1 MSVFRSSTIL
11 REPTFAASEL
21 HADLLRQADNE
32 SIGFVLF
39 FCAADYDLPELANSL
54 NQQFVAIPVVGC
66 TSAGEINELGYA
78 DHSVVALAFAKSH
91 FQVASLIVTDLTQF
105 DLIKAQQ
112 VVEQLKRQAGAIES
126 QTFVMTLLDGLA
138 AQEELVL
145 LALESALGAI
155 PHFGGSAGDNHQLS
169 RTHLYYQGQFYTQA
183 AVMLMFQTTL
193 PFAVFSTQHLI
204 AGTAKLVVT
213 SASPQSRVVHE
224 LNAEPAALAYADL
237 LGLKV
242 EELNA
247 TVFALNPLAVRIGQ
261 EYYTRSIQKVNA
273 DMSLTFYCAMA
284 NGMVLT
290 AMQPGD
296 MLTDLADKLNHL
308 SQVLGQPL
316 LTIGC
321 DCVLRKIEVAQHQL
335 AAPAAG
341 LFQQF
346 KVLGFNTYGEHFN
359 GVHLNQTFT
368 GVMFGDGNT
377 LKNTTA
383 KYVVNLDQQHLIEPP
398 FGDS

>member
-1 MSVFRSSTIL
+1 MPVFRSSTNL
-11 REPTFAASEL
+11 RDPQLAAAELTSSLLAQAAAEP
-21 HADLLRQADNE
+21 
-32 SIGFVLF
+32 IGFVLF
-39 FCAADYDLPELANSL
+39 FCAADYALPELAEALKGSFAEV
-54 NQQFVAIPVVGC
+54 QVVGC
-66 TSAGEINELGYA
+66 TTAGEISQGGYA
-78 DHSVVALAFAKSH
+78 DHSIVALGFARGH
-91 FQVASLIVTDLTQF
+91 FQVASICVTDLAQF

-112 VVEQLKRQAGAIES
+112 VVEQLKRQAGAVS
-126 QTFVMTLLDGLA
+126 GQTFVMTLLDGLS

-155 PHFGGSAGDNHQLS
+155 PHFGGSAGDNHQLR
-169 RTHLYYQGQFYTQA
+169 RTHLYFQGQFYTQA

-193 PFAVFSTQHLI
+193 PFAVFSTQHLT
-204 AGTAKLVVT
+204 AGTDKLVVT

-237 LGLKV
+237 LGLPV
-242 EELNA
+242 AALDA

-261 EYYTRSIQKVNA
+261 EYYIRSIQKVNA
-273 DMSLTFYCAMA
+273 DLSLTFYCAMA

-296 MLTDLADKLNHL
+296 MLADLANKLNQL
-308 SQVLGQPL
+308 TPALGLPL

-321 DCVLRKIEVAQHQL
+321 DCVLRKIEVSKL
-335 AAPAAG
+335 ALAEPAAE
-341 LFQQF
+341 LFQEF

-368 GVMFGDGNT
+368 GVMLGDGN
-377 LKNTTA
+377 LLA
-383 KYVVNLDQQHLIEPP
+383 KPSVTGHGN
-398 FGDS
+398 

>member
-66 TSAGEINELGYA
+66 TSAGEINEMGYA

-183 AVMLMFQTTL
+183 AVMLMFQTSL
-193 PFAVFSTQHLI
+193 PFAVFSTSHLT
-204 AGTAKLVVT
+204 AGTDKLVVT
-213 SASPQSRVVHE
+213 SASPQSRIVHE

-237 LGLKV
+237 LGLSV
-242 EELNA
+242 AELDA

-261 EYYTRSIQKVNA
+261 EYYIRSIQKVNA

-296 MLTDLADKLNHL
+296 MLADLANKLNQL
-308 SQVLGQPL
+308 TPALGLPL

-321 DCVLRKIEVAQHQL
+321 DCVLRKIEVSKL
-335 AAPAAG
+335 ALAKPAAA
-341 LFQQF
+341 LFKEF

-368 GVMFGDGNT
+368 GVMLGDGN
-377 LKNTTA
+377 LLA
-383 KYVVNLDQQHLIEPP
+383 KPMVTGHGN
-398 FGDS
+398 